1 MFRET
6 YLAGRGKEER
16 LYSQAR
22 FQSSVGFRIPS
33 AVFRIPK
40 PENPR
45 FLKQNKFS
53 DSGIRS
59 PLKNAKL
66 YCSWQS
72 GGRGWGVRDLGSK
85 FVWAFSQ
92 GEFVLANC
100 LPVSKPLSYSLIS
113 QLFQL
118 PWARKRLPPFSF
130 PRHSFNDLTFTYT
143 LITSCLQT
151 AFYTKAI
158 QKLFYFFSIKM
169 QN

>member
-22 FQSSVGFRIPS
+22 FQSSV
-33 AVFRIPK
+33 VFRIPK
-40 PENPR
+40 PGNPR

-59 PLKNAKL
+59 PLNKAKL

-130 PRHSFNDLTFTYT
+130 PRLVQRSVFHLHPNNELFADSILHQGYAKAFLFNQHKDAKVTDL
-143 LITSCLQT
+143 L
-151 AFYTKAI
+151 A
-158 QKLFYFFSIKM
+158 M
-169 QN
+169 